1 MRNLKVD
8 GLSITNNYTYLYP
21 LLRISVFRSIK
32 NDKNWSKLVKIGQNW
47 SKNDQKWS
55 KMIKNGHKL

>member
-32 NDKNWSKLVKIGQNW
+32 NDKNWSKLVKIGQKMTRNG
-47 SKNDQKWS
+47 QK
-55 KMIKNGHKL
+55 